1 MAYIV
6 YQDIDKFLNIT
17 LTANG
22 QTLVN
27 ELINAVEAFAEDYC
41 NRKWSVTGAQ
51 TEKFDGNTDTFFVKY
66 PPINTVTSVKED
78 GSTLTANE
86 DYYVYK
92 TYVKFAVKAV
102 DKLQT
107 VEIVYTSAVAL
118 PNDLK
123 HALVRWVSEIFKTQE
138 DAGKT
143 VSRISAG
150 SISFDFLTQDGIPKY
165 VQMVLNKY
173 RLSPGF

>member
-1 MAYIV
+1 MAYIL
-6 YQDIDKFLNIT
+6 YNDIQTFLNIT
-17 LTANG
+17 LTTNG

-27 ELINAVEAFAEDYC
+27 ELIAAAEAFAEDYC
-41 NRKWSVTGAQ
+41 NRNWTVTGAQ
-51 TEKFDGNTDTFFVKY
+51 TEKFDGDTDTFFVKY

-102 DKLQT
+102 AKPQT
-107 VEIVYTSAVAL
+107 VEIVYTSAVTL

-123 HALVRWVSEIFKTQE
+123 HALVRWVSEIFQTQE
-138 DAGKT
+138 QAGKT